1 MKKIIKVL
9 VVLVL
14 FAGVFTFT
22 GCNKVKENVSK
33 NTKSSVFQVDSKD
46 DKHINVTL
54 QKAKKGSQGNTTIVV
69 GEGEQLK
76 IRANLTGKEK
86 VKVRVMNSDRKK
98 SRRPVINENVFGI
111 NPYEFSIEPGE
122 YDIYFI
128 VLGAVSGSID
138 VSVE

>member
-1 MKKIIKVL
+1 MKKTIKLL

-14 FAGVFTFT
+14 FAGVFAFT
-22 GCNKVKENVSK
+22 GCNKAKESVSK
-33 NTKSSVFQVDSKD
+33 NTQSSVFQVDSKD
-46 DKHINVTL
+46 DKHINVTA
-54 QKAKKGSQGNTTIVV
+54 QKAKKGSRGSTAIVV

-98 SRRPVINENVFGI
+98 SRRPVVNEDVFGV

-122 YDIYFI
+122 YYIYFI
-128 VLGAVSGSID
+128 ALGTVNGSID